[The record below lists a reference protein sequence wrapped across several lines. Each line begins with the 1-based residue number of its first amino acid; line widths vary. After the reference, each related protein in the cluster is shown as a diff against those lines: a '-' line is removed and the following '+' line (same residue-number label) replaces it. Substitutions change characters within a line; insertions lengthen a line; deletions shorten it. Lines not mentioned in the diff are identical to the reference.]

1 MTTPTRYEVREVRD
15 FRALDFQV
23 YDTEKSRSVALCYSR
38 EDAEL
43 IVTEMNSVPGLRELI
58 RELQSDR
65 ERYKRL
71 YGPPERYE
79 GS

>member
-1 MTTPTRYEVREVRD
+1 MKTPRYEVR
-15 FRALDFQV
+15 ALTLV
-23 YDTEKSRSVALCYSR
+23 YDLEKKRSVAIGANLQ
-38 EDAEL
+38 DAEQ
-43 IVTEMNSVPGLRELI
+43 IVSALNSVSGLRDLVQ
-58 RELQSDR
+58 ELQSDR

>member
-1 MTTPTRYEVREVRD
+1 MRAPRYEVRNL
-15 FRALDFQV
+15 RALDFQV
-23 YDTEKSRSVALCYSR
+23 YDTENSCSIALCYSR

-43 IVTEMNSVPGLRELI
+43 IVTEMNSVPGLRDL
-58 RELQSDR
+58 LQEWKSDH

>member
-1 MTTPTRYEVREVRD
+1 MKTPRYEVHEVRD

-23 YDTEKSRSVALCYSR
+23 YDTEKSCSVALCHSR

-43 IVTEMNSVPGLRELI
+43 IVTEMNSVLGLRDL
-58 RELQSDR
+58 LQERKSDH